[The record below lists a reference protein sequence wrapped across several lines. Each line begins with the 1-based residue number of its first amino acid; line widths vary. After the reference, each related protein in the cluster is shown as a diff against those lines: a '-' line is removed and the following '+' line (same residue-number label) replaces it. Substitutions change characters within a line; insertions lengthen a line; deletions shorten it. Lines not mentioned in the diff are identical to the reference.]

1 MLVHNK
7 RKIIND
13 PVHGFITIPS
23 ELIFDIIEHPY
34 FQRLRHIKQLG
45 LTYLVYPGA
54 IHTRFQHAVGALHL
68 MTQAVEMLK
77 VKGVVI
83 TDEEI
88 QGLYLAIL
96 LHDAGHGPFSHALEH
111 TLVEKV
117 SHETLSLLFFQRLNS
132 IFDGKLQLATR
143 IFSDDYPKKFLHQ
156 LVSGQLDVDRL
167 DYLMRDSFFT
177 GVSEG
182 VVSTD
187 RIIKMLNVYNDELVV
202 DVKGVYSIE
211 NFIVARRLMYWQ
223 VYLHKTVLSAEH
235 QLINILNRAKYLCE
249 KGGHLFTTPALE
261 VFLKNRFTIEDFDND
276 PELLDK
282 FAELDDHDVFL
293 SVKMWSKSK
302 DKVLALLSKKLIE
315 RKLLRIE
322 ISDTPFDQTYIT
334 NLRQKTQKA
343 FGIGEEESA
352 YFVFS
357 EEVANNAYNPYFD
370 IIHILYKDNRV
381 LDITESSDQL
391 NISLLSKTVRRYF
404 LCYPKNLS

>member
-1 MLVHNK
+1 MVPNK

-45 LTYLVYPGA
+45 LTCLVFPGA
-54 IHTRFQHAVGALHL
+54 IHTRFQHAVGAMHL
-68 MTQAVEMLK
+68 MTLAVEMLK
-77 VKGVVI
+77 VKENEI
-83 TDEEI
+83 SEEEI

-96 LHDAGHGPFSHALEH
+96 LHDIGHGPFSHALEH
-111 TLVEKV
+111 TLVENV
-117 SHETLSLLFFQRLNS
+117 SHETLSLLFFHRLNEA
-132 IFDGKLQLATR
+132 FDGKLQLATR

-182 VVSTD
+182 VISTD

-202 DVKGVYSIE
+202 DVKGIYSIE

-235 QLINILNRAKYLCE
+235 LMINILKRAKYLCE
-249 KGGHLFTTPALE
+249 QGENVFSTPALE
-261 VFLKNRFTIEDFDND
+261 IFLKNRFTIENFYNN
-276 PELLDK
+276 PGLLDS

-293 SVKMWSKSK
+293 SVKMWTKSN
-302 DKVLALLSKKLIE
+302 DKVLALLSKKLVE
-315 RKLLRIE
+315 RRLLRIE
-322 ISDTPFDQTYIT
+322 ISDTPFDEGYIHS
-334 NLRQKTQKA
+334 LKQKVQQVFDINA
-343 FGIGEEESA
+343 EEAA

-370 IIHILYKDNRV
+370 KIHILYKDGKV

-391 NISLLSKTVRRYF
+391 NINLLSKTVRKYF
-404 LCYPKNLS
+404 LCYPKNM

>member
-1 MLVHNK
+1 LTHNK

-23 ELIFDIIEHPY
+23 ELVFDIIENPY

-45 LTYLVYPGA
+45 LTCLVFPGA

-77 VKGVVI
+77 IKEIAI

-96 LHDAGHGPFSHALEH
+96 LHDIGHGPFSHALEH
-111 TLVEKV
+111 TLVEEV
-117 SHETLSLLFFQRLNS
+117 SHETLSLLFFHRLNETFS
-132 IFDGKLQLATR
+132 GKLDMAIQ
-143 IFSDDYPKKFLHQ
+143 IFSDQYPKRFLHQ

-182 VVSTD
+182 VISTD

-235 QLINILNRAKYLCE
+235 LLIHILKRAKYLCE
-249 KGGHLFTTPALE
+249 RGKLIFAPPALQL
-261 VFLKNRFTIEDFDND
+261 FLKNRFTIADFDKN
-276 PELLDK
+276 PQLLDS
-282 FAELDDHDVFL
+282 FAEMDDYDVFM
-293 SVKMWSKSK
+293 SVKMWAHSD
-302 DKVLALLSKKLIE
+302 DKVLALLSKKLVE

-322 ISDTPFDQTYIT
+322 ISDTPFDEDYVYSLKQKVQQVFDIT
-334 NLRQKTQKA
+334 A
-343 FGIGEEESA
+343 EEA
-352 YFVFS
+352 DYFVFS

-370 IIHILYKDNRV
+370 KIHVLYKDNRV

-391 NISLLSKTVRRYF
+391 NINLLTKTVRKYF
-404 LCYPKNLS
+404 LCYPKGL